1 MTAQRKVLATALTI
15 LTVAGAGGSASAEW
29 VVDAKGKCVE
39 RWSADSLLRGPT
51 AMLMS
56 PTVPFRNAAGV
67 FTYQSPDTGGW
78 TGQGA
83 FFFWGPALALVS
95 GAAGVVDTCV
105 WLGTGLAD
113 TMT

>member
-1 MTAQRKVLATALTI
+1 
-15 LTVAGAGGSASAEW
+15 
-29 VVDAKGKCVE
+29 
-39 RWSADSLLRGPT
+39 
-51 AMLMS
+51 MLMS

-78 TGQGA
+78 TGQGS

-113 TMT
+113 TMTGGSFAIAPAHATELSLDPLIPPFMSEAQRHSIEAKRPDPCGRVAA